1 MKRDEPRPTSRHQ
14 LDHAVPTV
22 IHNPEDDL
30 PVLARWLH
38 RAMQDQTRFWG
49 VLAAVVA
56 VVIGLSVLA
65 NSWGVDRSETS
76 KAWMELELAKGPPEQ
91 EKVAQDFPEDPV
103 TDWARLQAATG
114 FYNQGFD
121 DLPANRD
128 AALPRLKK
136 ALDLF
141 EQVAQRVP
149 KDAPEARVAAL
160 GVARTLE
167 ARNELDKAIRQ
178 YEKVAQTWPGTP
190 EAREADRL
198 AAALKKPEAVEFYKQ
213 LYAYKPVEMS
223 LPPMGRQDLSLPPN
237 HPPLNGPTVP
247 TSTPFS
253 FPPLVPGA
261 AAKSGQ
267 PSPSG
272 GPLPMIP
279 PPPPEPAGKGSAAA
293 AAGQGSELP
302 PDVFA
307 PGAQEKGTPAQP

>member
-1 MKRDEPRPTSRHQ
+1 MKRDELRSATRHQ

-22 IHNPEDDL
+22 IHNPEEDL

-38 RAMQDQTRFWG
+38 RAMQNQTRFWG
-49 VLAAVVA
+49 VLIGVVV
-56 VVIGLSVLA
+56 VVIAGAVLV
-65 NSWGVDRSETS
+65 NGWETGRSDTS
-76 KAWMELELAKGPPEQ
+76 QAWTELELAKTPAER
-91 EKVAQDFPEDPV
+91 EKVAQDFPESPV

-128 AALPRLKK
+128 AALPRLKR

-141 EQVAQRVP
+141 EQVARSAA

-167 ARNELDKAIRQ
+167 ARNELDKAIEQ

-190 EAREADRL
+190 EARAAERL
-198 AAALKKPEAVEFYKQ
+198 AAALKKPETVEFYKQ

-223 LPPMGRQDLSLPPN
+223 LPPLGRQNLSLPPN

-253 FPPLVPGA
+253 LPPLVPGL
-261 AAKSGQ
+261 GQ
-267 PSPSG
+267 PSTLGGSPPSS
-272 GPLPMIP
+272 P
-279 PPPPEPAGKGSAAA
+279 PPPPEPAPRGKA
-293 AAGQGSELP
+293 AAGADHGPELP
-302 PDVFA
+302 ADVFA
-307 PGAQEKGTPAQP
+307 PAPQEKEGSAQP